1 MQRPDQC
8 ARRVFVLICWGV
20 GVLERVCF
28 VEFVFLLGRCPSLPW
43 IRAGQN
49 SIMFYNITRR
59 LLKILFNLFVLV
71 VGFAFGFF
79 ILQKDTPH
87 DHFENP
93 IKSIVKV
100 NSRSSFTT

>member
-1 MQRPDQC
+1 MS
-8 ARRVFVLICWGV
+8 FYMSCWSTILFNLYTV
-20 GVLERVCF
+20 EKIF
-28 VEFVFLLGRCPSLPW
+28 SFFFYIPEFVFLLGRCPPLPW

-59 LLKILFNLFVLV
+59 LLKILFNLFILV

-100 NSRSSFTT
+100 TLLSLSY

>member
-1 MQRPDQC
+1 MFHNQFYS
-8 ARRVFVLICWGV
+8 VFMCLFSYWQYHN
-20 GVLERVCF
+20 VCF
-28 VEFVFLLGRCPSLPW
+28 IEFVFLLGRCPSLPW

-100 NSRSSFTT
+100 NSV